1 MPQFIYLFLLLIFCV
16 SRCSSRA
23 SMFLMTTSKILMRFN
38 VEFLEC
44 LQAQNVFMFLF
55 SVKHSYI
62 LTAHTPP
69 DVIILWFSH
78 GMKEL
83 LQAILCMLEATKLMH
98 MYMSRH
104 SFVSNFLQEISV
116 ITILI
121 YYRISAPS
129 LLKRLFLLKSL
140 QRN

>member
-1 MPQFIYLFLLLIFCV
+1 
-16 SRCSSRA
+16 
-23 SMFLMTTSKILMRFN
+23 
-38 VEFLEC
+38 
-44 LQAQNVFMFLF
+44 
-55 SVKHSYI
+55 
-62 LTAHTPP
+62 
-69 DVIILWFSH
+69 
-78 GMKEL
+78 MKEL

-121 YYRISAPS
+121 YYRISAPL